1 MSWGHEK
8 DVTYAEPASGVIHL
22 AAVDTKV
29 STDCNHVF
37 RARIRGCKAGS
48 TVDSRS
54 TDWSW
59 TTCGLKSVLDF
70 LDSTIEGR
78 AFDDDRFAA
87 HTDPKMVF
95 GIRVRVVVEGRI
107 GNDPEPEGLRILGKE
122 GSSVFGLSLDNFVVP
137 VTSATSCGCEESV
150 WLFAT
155 QVLDAEWIHNLFRIF
170 VAIKNS
176 GAGHLGGRRSD
187 AVQTCH

>member
-54 TDWSW
+54 TD
-59 TTCGLKSVLDF
+59 
-70 LDSTIEGR
+70 
-78 AFDDDRFAA
+78 
-87 HTDPKMVF
+87 
-95 GIRVRVVVEGRI
+95 
-107 GNDPEPEGLRILGKE
+107 
-122 GSSVFGLSLDNFVVP
+122 
-137 VTSATSCGCEESV
+137 
-150 WLFAT
+150 
-155 QVLDAEWIHNLFRIF
+155 
-170 VAIKNS
+170 
-176 GAGHLGGRRSD
+176 
-187 AVQTCH
+187 